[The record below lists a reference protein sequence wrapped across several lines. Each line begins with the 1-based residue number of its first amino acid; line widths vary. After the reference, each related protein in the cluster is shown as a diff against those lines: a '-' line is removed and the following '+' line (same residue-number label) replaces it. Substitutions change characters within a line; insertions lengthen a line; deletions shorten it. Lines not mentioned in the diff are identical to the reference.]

1 MYRVL
6 LIDLWSGQGAN
17 PDTPRVLYETD
28 NKANALH
35 ALAFYKEKYKSWS
48 FHKVVLQQSIPTT
61 VWETIKD

>member
-35 ALAFYKEKYKSWS
+35 VLAFIRRSINLGLSIKLY
-48 FHKVVLQQSIPTT
+48 FRNLFRQQFG
-61 VWETIKD
+61 KQ